1 MPGAHA
7 VERPRTVGVLVDWL
21 ESEYQSAVVGGVI
34 GAAREHGVNV
44 VSFVGGVLGLPSR
57 HGRQRNAVYDL
68 AASDGIDGL
77 VVMAGTLGNHGGLA
91 ELAAYLD
98 RFRPIPMVSIAAT
111 MPGTTGILIDGE
123 HALRDGIRHLVE
135 HHQYRR
141 IAFLGGPASNL
152 EAQAR
157 LRTYGEMLATYSLR
171 PPESFVAVGDFQYES
186 GVEAIRVLVDERAVE
201 FDAIVVANDQ
211 MSLGVVDALRARG
224 KRVPRD
230 VAIIGFDDIPE
241 ARYSAPPLTTIRQPL
256 GAQGRLSVEVLLRH
270 WRGEP
275 VDDVLTLP
283 TELVL
288 RQSCGC
294 HSDVRRA
301 NATSHLPP
309 PLTRPGTSPGVE
321 ETLRDRRTR
330 IIEGLRHPV
339 EGLLAGV
346 EGDWSETILDALI
359 TELQGESAGSF
370 TDQVNRL
377 LERSMASSGTG
388 NAWQPALSALR
399 RELIPCLAS
408 DPLMRSRAEDL
419 LQEARVLVADAM
431 EHTQAQRRL
440 AGERRG
446 RILAEAAEEISASL
460 DLASLTDV
468 LNACLP
474 RIGIPS
480 AHIVLYEPSGAAG
493 SEATDRRATRRRLVF
508 SHERGR
514 ARAPRSVGRVV
525 AARALV
531 PAGVLPT
538 DRQHALLVEPL
549 FFKDDALGYVVF
561 ELGPF
566 DGLIYETLREQISGV
581 LKVAL
586 LIEELVATGAERATL
601 LADLQ
606 VRAAELEATY
616 QALQDNQRR
625 LLSAEKMAS
634 LGRITANIAHEM
646 NTPLA
651 AVRTALI
658 EIEKRAVEYAASVG
672 DPEVT
677 HEDHIQIATE
687 MRASLQLARSAAD
700 RAAGFVRGIK
710 TQTRDLSVQEKVRF
724 DPAPVIEEALLLL
737 SYDLRQSGC
746 RLQFR
751 PPERRME
758 LFGSPGILSQVVTN
772 LVTNALDAMPVGG
785 SIALILSECDG
796 AARLVVQDTGTG
808 IPADLRDKVFEPM
821 FTTKPFGQGT
831 GLGLSIVRDLVT
843 GQLGGSVALESEVGV
858 GTTFTMTFPL
868 PMAS

>member
-98 RFRPIPMVSIAAT
+98 RYRPIPMVSIAAT

-141 IAFLGGPASNL
+141 IAFLGGPANNL

-321 ETLRDRRTR
+321 ETCAIVGHGSSRACATRWKGCWQASRATGARRSWTR
-330 IIEGLRHPV
+330 SSPSCRANPPV
-339 EGLLAGV
+339 ASPTRSTGC
-346 EGDWSETILDALI
+346 WSARWR
-359 TELQGESAGSF
+359 QAVPAMPGS
-370 TDQVNRL
+370 R
-377 LERSMASSGTG
+377 
-388 NAWQPALSALR
+388 
-399 RELIPCLAS
+399 PCL
-408 DPLMRSRAEDL
+408 
-419 LQEARVLVADAM
+419 
-431 EHTQAQRRL
+431 
-440 AGERRG
+440 
-446 RILAEAAEEISASL
+446 
-460 DLASLTDV
+460 
-468 LNACLP
+468 
-474 RIGIPS
+474 
-480 AHIVLYEPSGAAG
+480 PSGA
-493 SEATDRRATRRRLVF
+493 SSFPVWPATR
-508 SHERGR
+508 
-514 ARAPRSVGRVV
+514 
-525 AARALV
+525 
-531 PAGVLPT
+531 
-538 DRQHALLVEPL
+538 
-549 FFKDDALGYVVF
+549 
-561 ELGPF
+561 
-566 DGLIYETLREQISGV
+566 
-581 LKVAL
+581 
-586 LIEELVATGAERATL
+586 
-601 LADLQ
+601 
-606 VRAAELEATY
+606 
-616 QALQDNQRR
+616 
-625 LLSAEKMAS
+625 
-634 LGRITANIAHEM
+634 
-646 NTPLA
+646 
-651 AVRTALI
+651 
-658 EIEKRAVEYAASVG
+658 
-672 DPEVT
+672 
-677 HEDHIQIATE
+677 
-687 MRASLQLARSAAD
+687 
-700 RAAGFVRGIK
+700 
-710 TQTRDLSVQEKVRF
+710 
-724 DPAPVIEEALLLL
+724 
-737 SYDLRQSGC
+737 
-746 RLQFR
+746 
-751 PPERRME
+751 
-758 LFGSPGILSQVVTN
+758 
-772 LVTNALDAMPVGG
+772 
-785 SIALILSECDG
+785 
-796 AARLVVQDTGTG
+796 
-808 IPADLRDKVFEPM
+808 
-821 FTTKPFGQGT
+821 
-831 GLGLSIVRDLVT
+831 
-843 GQLGGSVALESEVGV
+843 
-858 GTTFTMTFPL
+858 
-868 PMAS
+868 